1 MGYNQKVTMTYT
13 QRKKFTLV
21 WVAALTFLAGAMNV
35 SAILLFNTTISHHT
49 GSLSRAAMALADGDL
64 KLFFDMISYV
74 VLFFFGAMISGL
86 LYYQRNRGVRLL
98 HSLLPIVF
106 GCVLFI
112 GVWTGNTNENI
123 LRIIAFGMGLQN
135 GTQIRIY
142 GVVVRTTHMTGT
154 LTDAA
159 LSIGHILRGKTDEW
173 DRFLFLVYTLACFLV
188 GGIWAAVSIQ
198 QFQFATL
205 QIWSILY
212 LMMGVFVFI
221 YHPIE
226 MKH

>member
-1 MGYNQKVTMTYT
+1 MTYT
-13 QRKKFTLV
+13 HRKKFTLI

-49 GSLSRAAMALADGDL
+49 GSLSRAAMALADGDF
-64 KLFFDMISYV
+64 KLFLDMISYV

-98 HSLLPIVF
+98 HSLLPILF
-106 GCVLFI
+106 GIILWI
-112 GVWTGNTNENI
+112 GVWTGNTSENL
-123 LRIIAFGMGLQN
+123 LRMIAFGMGLQN

-142 GVVVRTTHMTGT
+142 GVLVRTTHMTGT

-159 LSIGHILRGKTDEW
+159 LSIGHIIRGKSDEW
-173 DRFLFLVYTLACFLV
+173 PRFLFLLYTLGCFLI
-188 GGIWAAVSIQ
+188 GGIWAAIAIQ
-198 QFQFATL
+198 RYQMMTL
-205 QIWSILY
+205 QIWSIIY
-212 LMMGVFVFI
+212 VVMGFFVFI

-226 MKH
+226 IKHKD